1 VSAITP
7 VVVVP
12 DTFLRHRRVAMAV
25 ERVVPRGSVLNVGDT
40 SWELQLH
47 LPDHDVTCLDVLRP
61 TRIPRGVDFVRE
73 DFSRTSL
80 APDTFDCV
88 VALDVFE
95 HISPVDRAE
104 FLANAARVA
113 RCKAFLAFPAGDDAD
128 AVEGL
133 IRASTTRLS
142 FRRALEEHAAL
153 GLPALDSVTAM
164 LDELG
169 ITHRWTPLTTVWEWL
184 SSFVFDQHDG
194 EDDALVADYCT
205 FLNDRAS
212 ADPGPGPYYRY
223 LLELEST
230 P

>member
-1 VSAITP
+1 
-7 VVVVP
+7 
-12 DTFLRHRRVAMAV
+12 
-25 ERVVPRGSVLNVGDT
+25 
-40 SWELQLH
+40 
-47 LPDHDVTCLDVLRP
+47 VLRP
-61 TRIPRGVDFVRE
+61 IRIPRGVDFVRE

-80 APDTFDCV
+80 AADAFDCV

-95 HISPVDRAE
+95 HVPPEGRSA
-104 FLANAARVA
+104 FLAHAARVA
-113 RCKAFLAFPAGDDAD
+113 RCKAFLAFPAGDDAA
-128 AVEGL
+128 AVERL
-133 IRASTTRLS
+133 IRASATRLS

-184 SSFVFDQHDG
+184 SSFVFDEHDG
-194 EDDALVADYCT
+194 EDHALVDEYCT
-205 FLNDRAS
+205 FLNDRSS
-212 ADPGPGPYYRY
+212 AEPGPGPYYRY